1 MHRTH
6 PGMWSEASAQCSG
19 PFETSVAV
27 VNDNDTT
34 DRQAAGDARVFL
46 AYMVELLQEDVE

>member
-1 MHRTH
+1 M
-6 PGMWSEASAQCSG
+6 
-19 PFETSVAV
+19 AV